1 MMVKAV
7 EKAID
12 KQPNF
17 EDDGDSDALLLSG
30 DVAVTVV
37 TPVESTCLYSSICF
51 ESDILRYLLIIAVN
65 V

>member
-17 EDDGDSDALLLSG
+17 EDDGDSDVLLLSG
-30 DVAVTVV
+30 GEEVTVV
-37 TPVESTCLYSSICF
+37 TSVESACLYSSICF
-51 ESDILRYLLIIAVN
+51 KSDILRYLLIIAVN